1 MLYIF
6 IFYFLSSALLD
17 SWSVPPTGWYW
28 FLTAFCYF
36 LLWTHTVDAIK
47 GGVWSFCNPIEGYRV
62 RREDGERWLFS
73 FFLFPL
79 PRSPLPLHSPLFF
92 PSQATAFRAP
102 PVVNP
107 IVLSPSKLFF
117 SSSLILSHFTF
128 QHWSGSA
135 LKKEK
140 EKNLSGFRIK
150 KEEEKTGGRPES
162 ISFKMQMQHFLISE
176 INN

>member
-73 FFLFPL
+73 FF
-79 PRSPLPLHSPLFF
+79 S
-92 PSQATAFRAP
+92 
-102 PVVNP
+102 
-107 IVLSPSKLFF
+107 SPSPGLLFLFVLPF
-117 SSSLILSHFTF
+117 SFPVRRPHSGPLRSWTPLSSLLRNYFFHPLSFCHTSPF
-128 QHWSGSA
+128 SIDLSSA

-140 EKNLSGFRIK
+140 EKKSFRVSGLRRRK
-150 KEEEKTGGRPES
+150 KK
-162 ISFKMQMQHFLISE
+162 Q
-176 INN
+176 